1 MRNVA
6 AAPSLDLGHG
16 IGDTV
21 DQNARRRAA
30 FLVVDALAPR
40 RMDVDAAQMAGRAA
54 VHSAP
59 ATRRDQIEAAAAQI
73 AQRAGAGDRLIEAP
87 HQRAVD
93 EGQAPCLA
101 VLHIDVINLA
111 DQAAPH
117 QIAGIARGGLEAIG
131 EADHVLHAP
140 FEREGGQYVGL
151 FVIHADGL
159 FETEGLSGL
168 GGGHGDF
175 KMDVVGRGNIHRV
188 HIGAVDQIM
197 IIGKAM
203 RIIYAVPGFGV
214 FDRLG
219 AQIAHGDQLQIGAG
233 LDARQVNPAG
243 NAAYADAANANH

>member
-1 MRNVA
+1 
-6 AAPSLDLGHG
+6 
-16 IGDTV
+16 
-21 DQNARRRAA
+21 
-30 FLVVDALAPR
+30 
-40 RMDVDAAQMAGRAA
+40 MDERAQMAANGGIFRAGDEA
-54 VHSAP
+54 H
-59 ATRRDQIEAAAAQI
+59 QIKAMAAQI
-73 AQRAGAGDRLIEAP
+73 AQRARAGDRLIEAP

-93 EGQAPCLA
+93 EGQTPRLA
-101 VLHIDVINLA
+101 VLHIDVIDPS
-111 DQAAPH
+111 DQAALH

-131 EADHVLHAP
+131 EADHVLHAL

-151 FVIHADGL
+151 PVIHADGL
-159 FETEGLSGL
+159 FKAEGLAGL

-175 KMDVVGRGNIHRV
+175 KVDVVGSGNIHRV

-203 RIIYAVPGFGV
+203 RIVYAVFVFGV
-214 FDRLG
+214 FNRLG